1 MAFTVDDPS
10 GGTGHIPTR
19 HPSIQTAGELLRSR
33 SREEHGLGARDR
45 DFTAAGRPRRQ
56 QAPEEQSMM
65 DLMARQVALLQ
76 EQTLLLRQQSASQTI
91 GEDEYID
98 PSRILS
104 SLDPTLR
111 TTMSKW
117 KSDFCKDL
125 NHVAT
130 QRELHDKYEK
140 IRESGEIMK
149 QFAEESNR
157 KWQWPKAYEA
167 IAEPITPLEDVPNG
181 DDEVYDI
188 NQAWAALRRKHA
200 LECQDFIMQHQSRA
214 LAYFENKTGNSSV
227 QQTVDDLWNSWKDSF
242 GSLHSEASLQRAS
255 KNCKYFV
262 NVVMREEIPKMK
274 GRLHEAAELRSKREA
289 AIIEAETKYQQM
301 DPQQLIALL
310 QLDKQ
315 AVQIRKGGNLTKQV
329 TVTKGSELAA
339 LVTQFPDLETFFDVK
354 HVDPSSSSTAPPK
367 LLSARTRIPTPHPS
381 RSARRPKSQTSLRG
395 RSHGKS
401 PRSSSRRPSKGKGK
415 SRNDGCVGKGKGKGK
430 GKKGKGRAASRK
442 RVSWGHAS

>member
-1 MAFTVDDPS
+1 MAFTANDPS
-10 GGTGHIPTR
+10 SGAGQIPIR
-19 HPSIQTAGELLRSR
+19 HPSIHTAGELLRSR

-45 DFTAAGRPRRQ
+45 DFTAAGRPRRL
-56 QAPEEQSMM
+56 QAPDEQSMM

-76 EQTLLLRQQSASQTI
+76 EQTALLRQQSASQMNV
-91 GEDEYID
+91 EDVYVD

-130 QRELHDKYEK
+130 QRELRDKYEK

-167 IAEPITPLEDVPNG
+167 IAEPITQLEDVPNG

-200 LECQDFIMQHQSRA
+200 IECQDFIMQHQSRA

-255 KNCKYFV
+255 NNCKHFV

-274 GRLHEAAELRSKREA
+274 GRLHEAAEIRSKREA

-329 TVTKGSELAA
+329 TITKGSELAA
-339 LVTQFPDLETFFDVK
+339 LLKQFPDLETYFDVK
-354 HVDPSSSSTAPPK
+354 HVDPSSSSTAQPK
-367 LLSARTRIPTPHPS
+367 LKSASTRIPTPHPS
-381 RSARRPKSQTSLRG
+381 RSTRRQKSQTSLRG

-401 PRSSSRRPSKGKGK
+401 PRSPSRRPSKGKGK
-415 SRNDGCVGKGKGKGK
+415 NKNDGCVGKGKGKGK

-442 RVSWGHAS
+442 RVSWGQAS